1 MSASRYAAEE
11 LSVGR
16 QAPQPTLYLHGSA
29 DGCITADL
37 ARGAEP
43 FLAPSSRMLVID
55 EVGHFLHLQ
64 KPAEVNGHI
73 LGWVGADSPP
83 GSAAGPTGASGGSRG
98 PAGE

>member
-1 MSASRYAAEE
+1 
-11 LSVGR
+11 
-16 QAPQPTLYLHGSA
+16 
-29 DGCITADL
+29 
-37 ARGAEP
+37 
-43 FLAPSSRMLVID
+43 MLVID